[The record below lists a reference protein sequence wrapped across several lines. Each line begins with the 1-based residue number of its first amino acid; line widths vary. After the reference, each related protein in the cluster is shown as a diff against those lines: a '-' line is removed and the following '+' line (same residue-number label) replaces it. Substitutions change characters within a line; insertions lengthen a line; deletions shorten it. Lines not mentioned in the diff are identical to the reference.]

1 MSVEKLPDL
10 SSCLKYC
17 IIAKKNLIYFYK
29 KQENNDSGNANI
41 DIERQA
47 NIIKNTIERGYMDD
61 GIKCSVMKKIPEE
74 EELESFTDKGAHN
87 IEILIIPNVE
97 SLDDQAQIR
106 LVQMMTQGHR
116 LFIGMIS
123 WEDEQPGNE
132 SKGKDN
138 KIPPRDMEVNKVL
151 TSHITVRDW
160 LKHRFWIACFEPDQ
174 NEVVTI
180 KPNNTGDALNITYMD
195 VNVHP
200 SVRRYILDIMIHLR
214 MHRLVDITKGGGV
227 HTGSLK
233 DVIILSKLISMD
245 KFKKSFVT
253 PEHVKMACTWYFP
266 MHLELVRSSAMDV
279 TVLYGSKPNLVDG
292 ILEKIAHLKLTESN
306 HLQNPLFLETLV
318 VKDVIKKVVPPV

>member
-17 IIAKKNLIYFYK
+17 ITAKKNLIYFYK
-29 KQENNDSGNANI
+29 KQENDVNGNANI
-41 DIERQA
+41 DTERQA

-61 GIKCSVMKKIPEE
+61 GIKCSVVKKIPEE
-74 EELESFTDKGAHN
+74 ELESSTDKGPPN
-87 IEILIIPNVE
+87 IEILIIPNID
-97 SLDDQAQIR
+97 SLDDDAQIR

-123 WEDEQPGNE
+123 WEGEQGTQN
-132 SKGKDN
+132 KDDDH
-138 KIPPRDMEVNKVL
+138 KTTPRDIDINKVL
-151 TSHITVRDW
+151 ASHITLRDW
-160 LKHRFWIACFEPDQ
+160 LKHRFWIACFEPNQ
-174 NEVVTI
+174 NEVVAT
-180 KPNNTGDALNITYMD
+180 KTNNTGDALNITYMD

-200 SVRRYILDIMIHLR
+200 SVRRYILDIMVHLR

-233 DVIILSKLISMD
+233 DVITLSKLISMD

-266 MHLELVRSSAMDV
+266 MHLELVRSSSMDV

-292 ILEKIAHLKLTESN
+292 ILEKIAHLKLIKSN
-306 HLQNPLFLETLV
+306 DLQNPLFLETLA